1 MIDLTN
7 KQKTNFG
14 LAVTFAVLLGACSSK
29 AIKMESS
36 ELALN
41 VPDQEQVVVGEATQD
56 SFQASDDT
64 YSEAPA
70 YQASSATT
78 TSTGK
83 SVHKKGKRKG
93 LKSKQVAKRHK
104 KSNKSFVAKADN
116 SKKLDLNKKEVSAAA
131 TIAQEIQA
139 PQTFDQETSKYP
151 SNDTLNNI
159 VVPAPMQEAAMMD
172 EGASPSSKTFW
183 MYVLAGFLIVLGA
196 GGYVYK
202 TRFSKNGKRR
212 KLVYNG

>member
-41 VPDQEQVVVGEATQD
+41 VPDQEQVVVGEASQD

-70 YQASSATT
+70 YEASAATT

-83 SVHKKGKRKG
+83 SVHKKGKRKS

-104 KSNKSFVAKADN
+104 KSNKSFVAKADKN
-116 SKKLDLNKKEVSAAA
+116 KKLDLNKQEASAAA
-131 TIAQEIQA
+131 TLAQEIQT
-139 PQTFDQETSKYP
+139 PQTLDQETSKYP

-159 VVPAPMQEAAMMD
+159 VVPAPMQEAAMVY
-172 EGASPSSKTFW
+172 EVASQSSTTIW

>member
-1 MIDLTN
+1 
-7 KQKTNFG
+7 
-14 LAVTFAVLLGACSSK
+14 
-29 AIKMESS
+29 
-36 ELALN
+36 LALN

-131 TIAQEIQA
+131 PIAQEIQA

>member
-1 MIDLTN
+1 MFDLTN

-14 LAVTFAVLLGACSSK
+14 LAVTFAVLLGACTSK

-36 ELALN
+36 ELALD
-41 VPDQEQVVVGEATQD
+41 VPDQEQVVVGEASQD

-64 YSEAPA
+64 YSDTYSTETPA
-70 YQASSATT
+70 YDAAATA
-78 TSTGK
+78 STGK
-83 SVHKKGKRKG
+83 SFHKKAKRS
-93 LKSKQVAKRHK
+93 KSKLIAKRHK
-104 KSNKSFVAKADN
+104 KSKKSLIAKN
-116 SKKLDLNKKEVSAAA
+116 KKLNLNKQTVSAAA
-131 TIAQEIQA
+131 TVAKEIEA
-139 PQTFDQETSKYP
+139 PRTFEQETSKYP

-172 EGASPSSKTFW
+172 EGASSPSSTFW
-183 MYVLAGFLIVLGA
+183 MYALAGFLIVLGA
-196 GGYVYK
+196 AGYVYK